1 MGSAIPVVTSI
12 EKCRVNTKMYC
23 GILSCSLRLRVQM
36 TSPCPAEGRE
46 YDNILFSLSTGI
58 YLLICAHQQR
68 AKKGRGMWY
77 NAYAM
82 PK

>member
-1 MGSAIPVVTSI
+1 
-12 EKCRVNTKMYC
+12 
-23 GILSCSLRLRVQM
+23 M
-36 TSPCPAEGRE
+36 TSPCLAEGRE

-58 YLLICAHQQR
+58 YLLIYAHQQR

-77 NAYAM
+77 NSYAM